1 MAVDLQGLFNGA
13 GRDRT
18 QSRGA
23 EVIIF
28 SAFVLL
34 VSFVL
39 ACLLFVSVGIA
50 FVEFQNVQETR

>member
-18 QSRGA
+18 RSRGA

-34 VSFVL
+34 ISFVL